1 MTRDFYLEHLLHCGS
16 CGQTMR
22 PCVVRTR
29 PRYACNACAVMVDAE
44 ATETIVWEQ
53 ATCSRPTLLIRD
65 TPTDKR
71 HEALERHLRYASVNP
86 MGLTVRLSWHPIHR
100 RRSI

>member
-1 MTRDFYLEHLLHCGS
+1 MTREFYLRHLLHCGS
-16 CGQTMR
+16 CGHSMD

-29 PRYACNACAVMVDAE
+29 PRYACTSCTVMVDAE

-53 ATCSRPTLLIRD
+53 ATGSRPTLLIRD
-65 TPTDKR
+65 TPVDKR
-71 HEALERHLRYASVNP
+71 HEALGRHLRYASVNP